1 MARRLKVTHF
11 LLLFVSTHL
20 GFLFIFSITTMGFHS
35 SKLERLNV
43 VLEFSYSIFWIWV
56 KENDFLV
63 EEDEGPE
70 RENK

>member
-1 MARRLKVTHF
+1 MKF
-11 LLLFVSTHL
+11 QKMSLFVCTHL
-20 GFLFIFSITTMGFHS
+20 GFFFFFFFVSITTMGFHS

-43 VLEFSYSIFWIWV
+43 VLEFSFSIFWIWV

-70 RENK
+70 REKK